1 MWADNVTDKDFL
13 GFDVHANLIKEL
25 ITDDSL
31 LPITIGLFGDWGSG
45 KSSILEVLK
54 DKIDDPKTG
63 TVCLYFNGWIF
74 EGYDDAKAALLE
86 SIIKEFEDSKRFGEG
101 LKDNIRKL
109 VRSVD
114 WMRVVGYGMK
124 NIAIPVTTAYL
135 TGGAS
140 LIPQLAQGLTN
151 AAEKPEEL
159 LEKIKSVEAESFL
172 KQFVKTSEKDKE
184 ISTVREFRNDFE
196 KLIEKSK
203 INKLVILVDDLDR
216 CTPDRII
223 DNLEA
228 IKLFLNVKNTA
239 FIIGA
244 DPRIVRHA
252 IEYRYNNS
260 TIYTP
265 DENKNDRI
273 VKDYLEKLIQIPY
286 TLPKL
291 SDSEVETYIT
301 LLFCERDLKPDAF
314 EKVINAFKEFKN
326 KDRYSV
332 FNYSHIN
339 EVLDATEISQLSNS
353 VPLISKLSSIIT
365 ESLYG
370 NPRQIKRF
378 LNTFMLRK
386 KLAKVASIS
395 DFRDDVLAKLM
406 VLEYSES
413 KLFEELYK
421 WQISQDGKPKE
432 ILEIEDICND
442 KSKAKNDLNEKY
454 KLWNNFKV
462 INWVKVEPTLSEI
475 DLRDYYWLSRDKL
488 AAIQSNT
495 LIPPFIKSL
504 LLKLE
509 EDLPAKVSKDIIE
522 KELLPLSGIEKQVFY
537 TLLSQQL
544 IANPAEKRL
553 YDIFNHSIE
562 LNNSDCIEIYTQ
574 TIRTIGTHVPPSIIE
589 ALKRIDSISSINE
602 FLSKFNRTK
611 EK

>member
-13 GFDVHANLIKEL
+13 GFDVHADLIKEL
-25 ITDDSL
+25 LSDETL

-45 KSSILEVLK
+45 KSSILETLK
-54 DKIDDPKTG
+54 NEIEDPDSG

-101 LKDNIRKL
+101 LKENIGKL
-109 VRSVD
+109 IKSVD

-124 NIAIPVTTAYL
+124 NIAIPAATAYL

-159 LEKIKSVEAESFL
+159 LDKIKSGEAESFV
-172 KQFVKTSEKDKE
+172 KQFVKTPEKENE
-184 ISTVREFRNDFE
+184 ISSVRKFRDDFE
-196 KLIEKSK
+196 ELIKKST

-228 IKLFLNVKNTA
+228 IKLFLNVKDTA

-252 IEYRYNNS
+252 IEFRYNNS
-260 TIYTP
+260 ISYAT
-265 DENKNDRI
+265 DENRNDRI
-273 VKDYLEKLIQIPY
+273 VNDYLEKLIQIPY

-301 LLFCERDLKPDAF
+301 LLFCERDLDDDTF
-314 EKVINAFKEFKN
+314 SKVIIAFREFKS

-339 EVLDATEISQLSNS
+339 EVLDSSEISQLSKS

-386 KLAKVASIS
+386 KLAKVANIS
-395 DFRDDVLAKLM
+395 NFKDDVLAKLM

-421 WQISQDGKPKE
+421 WQISQDGIPRELKE
-432 ILEIEDICND
+432 IEEICEDKTRA
-442 KSKAKNDLNEKY
+442 KSELNEKY
-454 KLWNNFKV
+454 KLWNNYKV
-462 INWVKVEPTLSEI
+462 INWVKASPSLSEF
-475 DLRDYYWLSRDKL
+475 DLRDYFWLSRDKL
-488 AAIQSNT
+488 SSINGNT

-509 EDLPAKVSKDIIE
+509 EDIPTKLTKEIISS
-522 KELLPLSGIEKQVFY
+522 ELLPLNGTERQVFF

-544 IANPAEKRL
+544 VANPTEKRF
-553 YDIFNHSIE
+553 YDIFNYSIE
-562 LNNSDCIEIYTQ
+562 LGVEDCIDIYTQ
-574 TIRTIGTHVPPSIIE
+574 SIKAIGQHVPPAVIE
-589 ALKRIDSISSINE
+589 ALKRYDQISSINV
-602 FLSKFNRTK
+602 FLEQFKRVK
-611 EK
+611 K

>member
-13 GFDVHANLIKEL
+13 GFDVHADLIKEL
-25 ITDDSL
+25 LTDDSL

-54 DKIDDPKTG
+54 SKIDDPETG

-101 LKDNIRKL
+101 LNDNIGKL
-109 VRSVD
+109 VRSVN

-124 NIAIPVTTAYL
+124 NIAIPATTAYL

-140 LIPQLAQGLTN
+140 LIPQLAQGLTK
-151 AAEKPEEL
+151 ASAKPDEL
-159 LEKIKSVEAESFL
+159 LEKIKGGEAESFL
-172 KQFVKTSEKDKE
+172 KQFVKTPEKNKE
-184 ISTVREFRNDFE
+184 ISTVREFRDDFE

-252 IEYRYNNS
+252 IEFRYNN
-260 TIYTP
+260 TNINTQ

-301 LLFCERDLKPDAF
+301 LLFCERDLEPTAF

-339 EVLDATEISQLSNS
+339 EVLDTPEVSQLSNS

-386 KLAKVASIS
+386 KMAKVANIN

-432 ILEIEDICND
+432 IKEIESICND
-442 KSKAKNDLNEKY
+442 KSKAKTELNENY

-462 INWVKVEPTLSEI
+462 MNWVKVEPHLSEF

-488 AAIQSNT
+488 SAIQSNT
-495 LIPPFIKSL
+495 LIPPFIKTL

-509 EDLPAKVSKDIIE
+509 ENIPTKLTKEIITN
-522 KELLPLSGIEKQVFY
+522 ELIPLNGTERQVFFS
-537 TLLSQQL
+537 LLSQQL
-544 IANPAEKRL
+544 VANPSEKRF
-553 YDIFNHSIE
+553 YDIFNYCIE
-562 LNNSDCIEIYTQ
+562 LGVDDCVDIYTKS
-574 TIRTIGTHVPPSIIE
+574 IKAIGKHVPPSVIE
-589 ALKRIDSISSINE
+589 ALKRFDQISAINE
-602 FLSKFNRTK
+602 YLDKLKVRKTK
-611 EK
+611 

>member
-13 GFDVHANLIKEL
+13 GFDVHADLIKEL
-25 ITDDSL
+25 LSDETL

-45 KSSILEVLK
+45 KSSILETLK
-54 DKIDDPKTG
+54 NKIDDPETG

-86 SIIKEFEDSKRFGEG
+86 SIIKEFEDSKRFGDG
-101 LKDNIRKL
+101 LKENIGKL
-109 VRSVD
+109 VKSVD

-124 NIAIPVTTAYL
+124 NIAIPAATAYL

-159 LEKIKSVEAESFL
+159 LDKIKSGEAETFV
-172 KQFVKTSEKDKE
+172 KQFVKTPEKTNE
-184 ISTVREFRNDFE
+184 ISSVREFRDDFE
-196 KLIEKSK
+196 ELIKKSK

-228 IKLFLNVKNTA
+228 IKLFLNVKDTA

-252 IEYRYNNS
+252 IEYRYNS
-260 TIYTP
+260 SSVYTP
-265 DENKNDRI
+265 DENKNNRI
-273 VKDYLEKLIQIPY
+273 VNDYLEKLIQIPY

-301 LLFCERDLKPDAF
+301 LLFCERDLDDDTF
-314 EKVINAFKEFKN
+314 SKVITAFKVFKS

-339 EVLDATEISQLSNS
+339 EVLAPSEISQLSNS

-386 KLAKVASIS
+386 KLAKVANIS
-395 DFRDDVLAKLM
+395 NFKDDVLAKLM

-421 WQISQDGKPKE
+421 WQISQDGIPRELKE
-432 ILEIEDICND
+432 IEEICED
-442 KSKAKNDLNEKY
+442 KTRAKNELNEKY
-454 KLWNNFKV
+454 KLWNNYKV
-462 INWVKVEPTLSEI
+462 INWIKASPQLSEF
-475 DLRDYYWLSRDKL
+475 DLRDYFWLSRDKL
-488 AAIQSNT
+488 ASINGNT

-509 EDLPAKVSKDIIE
+509 EDIPTKLTKEIITS
-522 KELLPLSGIEKQVFY
+522 ELLPLNGTERQVFF

-544 IANPAEKRL
+544 IANPSEKRF
-553 YDIFNHSIE
+553 YDIFNYSIE
-562 LNNSDCIEIYTQ
+562 LGVEDCIDIYTQ
-574 TIRTIGTHVPPSIIE
+574 SIKAIGQHVPPAVIE
-589 ALKRIDSISSINE
+589 ALKRYDQISSINV
-602 FLSKFNRTK
+602 FLEQFKRVK
-611 EK
+611 K